1 MTLVILAAGLGSRYG
16 GLKQIDPISDNGE
29 FIIDYSIYDAI
40 KAGFNKVVF
49 IIKEENLEDF
59 RETIGKRVEPYIEV
73 EYAFQGINDLPEGF
87 TVPEGRQKPWG
98 TAQALLCA
106 ESCVKDKFAVINADD
121 FYGREAF
128 VKLAEHLSSIEDA
141 STDYCMIG
149 YVLRNTLTENGTVSR
164 GKCETDE
171 GGKLVSITELTK
183 IKTDGNDALYLDA
196 TDNWTSLSGDTTVSM
211 NCWGLTPTVFD
222 GIKDGFVRF
231 LSSDKGKELKSEFYL
246 PGIIDELMNGD
257 KCNVQV
263 YSTGAHWYGVT
274 YAEDKVKVKSAIKR
288 LIDDGV
294 YPYALWK

>member
-59 RETIGKRVEPYIEV
+59 RDTIGKRVEPYIEV
-73 EYAFQGINDLPEGF
+73 EYAFQSINDLPDGF

-128 VKLAEHLSSIEDA
+128 VKLAEHLSAVDELSA
-141 STDYCMIG
+141 DYCMIG

-164 GKCETDE
+164 GRCETDE
-171 GGKLVSITELTK
+171 GGKLKSITELTK
-183 IKTDGNDALYLDA
+183 IKTDGNDALYLDES
-196 TDNWTSLSGDTTVSM
+196 DNWISLSGDTTVSM
-211 NCWGLTPTVFD
+211 NCWGLTPTVFE

-246 PGIIDELMNGD
+246 PGIIDELMNGGE
-257 KCNVQV
+257 CAVQV
-263 YSTGAHWYGVT
+263 YSTNAHWYGVT
-274 YAEDKVKVKSAIKR
+274 YAEDKQKVKLAIKK